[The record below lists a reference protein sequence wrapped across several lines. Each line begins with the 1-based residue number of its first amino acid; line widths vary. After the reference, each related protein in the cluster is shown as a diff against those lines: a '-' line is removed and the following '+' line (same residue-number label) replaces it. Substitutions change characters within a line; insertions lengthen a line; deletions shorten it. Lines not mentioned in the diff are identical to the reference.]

1 LGVSSDGLRSLG
13 SVAQSELG
21 RTEVVGVEQWA
32 EIRRLHFVKGL
43 SRREIRRRTGLHRD
57 TIGRAI
63 SSSEPPR
70 YRRAPAGSK
79 LDPFKEEI
87 HRLLKGDPKLPGVR
101 VRELLEPLGCTV
113 SKTVVDDYLREVRP
127 LFAPP
132 PRTFQRTVYRPGEI
146 CQFDVWQ
153 PRHEVAVGHG
163 QTRRGW
169 VVVACLGYSR
179 AGAGVLIFSRETED
193 LLAGVAGCLER
204 LGGLP
209 QTLVWDRQAGIHSHG
224 GRPTDA
230 FAAFCGQ
237 LRVDWHFCEPAD
249 PQAKGAVER
258 LQGYA
263 ETNFE
268 PGRRFANELD
278 FQDQLDGWFGK
289 VNARTHKTLR
299 ARPVDRLADEL
310 EVMAALPARM
320 PDCAR
325 RWTLRVPPDPH
336 LRIDTNDYSL
346 DPALVGRRVEVTCDQ
361 RTVTAVALDTGEL
374 ACRHARV
381 FARHRTITALEH
393 ARALK
398 AGRRDVSAE
407 TPVEVRPLARYD
419 ALIA

>member
-1 LGVSSDGLRSLG
+1 
-13 SVAQSELG
+13 
-21 RTEVVGVEQWA
+21 VVGVEQWA

-43 SRREIRRRTGLHRD
+43 SQREIRRRTGLHRD
-57 TIGRAI
+57 TIRRAI
-63 SSSEPPR
+63 NSSEPPR
-70 YRRAPAGSK
+70 YRRARSGSK
-79 LDPFKEEI
+79 LDPFKDEI
-87 HRLLKGDPKLPGVR
+87 CRLLREDPKLPGVR
-101 VRELLEPLGCTV
+101 VRELLEPLGCTA
-113 SKTVVDDYLREVRP
+113 SKTVVDDYLREIRP
-127 LFAPP
+127 VFAPV

-153 PRHEVAVGHG
+153 PREEVPVGHG
-163 QTRRGW
+163 QVRCGW

-179 AGAGVLIFSRETED
+179 AGAGVLVFSREAED
-193 LLAGVAGCLER
+193 LLAGIAGCLER

-209 QTLVWDRQAGIHSHG
+209 QTLVWDRQAGIHGHG

-237 LRVDWHFCEPAD
+237 LRVGWHFCEPAD

-278 FQDQLDGWFGK
+278 FQDQLDAWFWK

-299 ARPVDRLADEL
+299 ARPVDRLAHEL
-310 EVMAALPARM
+310 EVMAALPEQM
-320 PDCAR
+320 PDTAR
-325 RWTLRVPPDPH
+325 RWTTRIPPDPH
-336 LRIDTNDYSL
+336 LRFQTNDYSL
-346 DPALVGRRVEVTCDQ
+346 DPALVGRRVEVIADQ

-374 ACRHARV
+374 ACLHDRV
-381 FARHRTITALEH
+381 FARHRTITALAH

-398 AGRRDVSAE
+398 AGRDVPAE
-407 TPVEVRPLARYD
+407 TSVEVRPLARYD